1 MSGYVILRSTCPD
14 KGTTRLPREVAGF
27 LGIDLDR
34 LDALA
39 APYRMVAFAGRRA
52 GGDPAVRVL
61 SAHSAPK
68 LVARELAQGR
78 VVSTTRI
85 ARGGTLHLSVRL
97 GEFLRLSPR
106 REGRRWSTDDPVVW
120 IIPVTDYYERRRAGG
135 GFRAARVYLTR
146 AAFSDS
152 ALSLEGLAS
161 SETLPLPQVGSLDA
175 FMEERQ

>member
-1 MSGYVILRSTCPD
+1 MSGFVILRSICPD

-27 LGIDLDR
+27 LGIDLDW
-34 LDALA
+34 LGAMA
-39 APYRMVAFAGRRA
+39 APYRMVAFAGREA

-78 VVSTTRI
+78 VVSTTHI

-120 IIPVTDYYERRRAGG
+120 IIPVTDYYGRRRAGE

-146 AAFSDS
+146 ATFSDA
-152 ALSLEGLAS
+152 ALSL
-161 SETLPLPQVGSLDA
+161 
-175 FMEERQ
+175 